1 MRSSTPHVCRETVSH
16 GAHKILTFNRCTWSL
31 WTVFNLCWPKALLW
45 LQFPI
50 WVRAGSTCV
59 FLGQLSSKVDPG
71 VLAHIINLPAKCQ
84 VRCEISAD
92 SCSPYPTF
100 FCFSRTICYS
110 DFCVFLDLFSFL
122 FWNNYRVTQSF
133 EVVKSSTKSPCVP
146 AFPNGYILHN
156 IRTRKLTLIQ
166 CLSTKSQV
174 YIPAA
179 ARMWKIL
186 NSAIAAKIH
195 IFWDFPG
202 GPVAKTPCSQFRG
215 PKVWSLVRRLDPT
228 CRNLRV
234 CMPHLRPSAA
244 K

>member
-100 FCFSRTICYS
+100 FCFSRHWPESLSPRPALSWQPSLPQS
-110 DFCVFLDLFSFL
+110 DDQITWFLPLCSPYTKDQYIKVL
-122 FWNNYRVTQSF
+122 
-133 EVVKSSTKSPCVP
+133 SS
-146 AFPNGYILHN
+146 L
-156 IRTRKLTLIQ
+156 
-166 CLSTKSQV
+166 
-174 YIPAA
+174 
-179 ARMWKIL
+179 
-186 NSAIAAKIH
+186 
-195 IFWDFPG
+195 
-202 GPVAKTPCSQFRG
+202 
-215 PKVWSLVRRLDPT
+215 
-228 CRNLRV
+228 
-234 CMPHLRPSAA
+234 PHLS
-244 K
+244 

>member
-1 MRSSTPHVCRETVSH
+1 MLFPSFTPPVARRCSEDQLPVSCVVWFLSNLPDLNPCPSPLPLALSH
-16 GAHKILTFNRCTWSL
+16 PAL
-31 WTVFNLCWPKALLW
+31 FNLPN
-45 LQFPI
+45 
-50 WVRAGSTCV
+50 
-59 FLGQLSSKVDPG
+59 FL
-71 VLAHIINLPAKCQ
+71 
-84 VRCEISAD
+84 
-92 SCSPYPTF
+92 PTF

-166 CLSTKSQV
+166 CLCTKSQV

-179 ARMWKIL
+179 ARIWKIL

-228 CRNLRV
+228 CRNLTV